1 MELPSDRLA
10 DLFLRML
17 GFSYKP
23 FIFLALVFTKPINE
37 QKMNLLFVRKP
48 TVSWFSSYFEKIA
61 HMSVV

>member
-23 FIFLALVFTKPINE
+23 FIFLALVFTKPIKRTKDE
-37 QKMNLLFVRKP
+37 P
-48 TVSWFSSYFEKIA
+48 TFC
-61 HMSVV
+61 